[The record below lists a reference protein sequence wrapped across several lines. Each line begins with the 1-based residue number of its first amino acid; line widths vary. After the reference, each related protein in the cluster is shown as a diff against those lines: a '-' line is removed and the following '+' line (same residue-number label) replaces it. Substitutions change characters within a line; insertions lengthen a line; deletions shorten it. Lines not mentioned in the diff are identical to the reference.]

1 MPELIIKYKDKR
13 TLNAL
18 IDFAK
23 YFNFSILTPK
33 INKKEESF
41 LINGVSILSGDNS
54 IDTSALEVIFSG
66 RNINTKTLREQAWQR
81 KK

>member
-1 MPELIIKYKDKR
+1 MPELVIKYKDKR

-23 YFNFSILTPK
+23 YFNFSISIPK
-33 INKKEESF
+33 TNKPKDSF
-41 LINGVSILSGDNS
+41 LINGVSILQGDSS
-54 IDTSALEVIFSG
+54 IDTSELESIFSS
-66 RNINTKTLREQAWQR
+66 RNIDSKILREQSWLR